1 MVTVS
6 VKVIIVVVVVVV
18 VVVVGVRVVVLLLLL
33 LLVVVVNDV
42 IGTDNDGRPA
52 GTDGIV
58 QRLRIRPLLLLLLL
72 LLMLLLFDDGG
83 RSLRVFPQPLHR
95 QRLLAIGAGR
105 RGRSHGVRAGSA

>member
-18 VVVVGVRVVVLLLLL
+18 VGVGVVLLLL

-72 LLMLLLFDDGG
+72 LFDGGG

-95 QRLLAIGAGR
+95 QRLLAIGAGQ

>member
-72 LLMLLLFDDGG
+72 LLLLFDDGG